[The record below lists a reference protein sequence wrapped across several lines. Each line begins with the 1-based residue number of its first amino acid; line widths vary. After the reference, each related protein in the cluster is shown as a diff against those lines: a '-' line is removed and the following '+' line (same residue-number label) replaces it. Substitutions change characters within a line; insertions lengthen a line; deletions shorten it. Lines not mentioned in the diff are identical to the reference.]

1 MALYEK
7 SVKLL
12 FRDMIKDLAI
22 KKGEVLRSLSTGY
35 AASRYY

>member
-22 KKGEVLRSLSTGY
+22 QKGKVVEREK
-35 AASRYY
+35 